1 MADTMKKNYKISGSG
16 TLVINGD
23 EITVLCGDA
32 GEFNLARVLAEL
44 DGCDVKFS
52 FSHDE
57 EYGESVDVDTETG
70 EVI

>member
-16 TLVINGD
+16 TLAITGD
-23 EITVLCGDA
+23 EITILCGDA
-32 GEFNLARVLAEL
+32 GEFNLAAVLSEL

-57 EYGESVDVDTETG
+57 EYGVDADEETG

>member
-1 MADTMKKNYKISGSG
+1 MADAMKKNYKISGSG
-16 TLVINGD
+16 TLVIEGD
-23 EITVLCGDA
+23 EITILCGDA
-32 GEFNLARVLAEL
+32 GEFNLATVLSEL

-57 EYGESVDVDTETG
+57 EYGVEADEETG

>member
-1 MADTMKKNYKISGSG
+1 MADSMKKNYKISGSG
-16 TLVINGD
+16 TLVIEGD
-23 EITVLCGDA
+23 EITILCGDA
-32 GEFNLARVLAEL
+32 GEFNLAAVLYEL

-57 EYGESVDVDTETG
+57 EYGVEANEETG

>member
-16 TLVINGD
+16 TLVIEGD
-23 EITVLCGDA
+23 QITILCGDA
-32 GEFNLARVLAEL
+32 GEFNLAAVLSEL

-57 EYGESVDVDTETG
+57 EYGVEADEETG

>member
-16 TLVINGD
+16 TLVIKGD
-23 EITVLCGDA
+23 EITILCSDA
-32 GEFNLARVLAEL
+32 GEFNLATVLAEL
-44 DGCDVKFS
+44 DGCNVKFS

-57 EYGESVDVDTETG
+57 DYGVDADEETG

>member
-23 EITVLCGDA
+23 EITILCGDA
-32 GEFNLARVLAEL
+32 GEFNLAAVLDEL
-44 DGCDVKFS
+44 DGRSVKFS
-52 FSHDE
+52 FSYDE
-57 EYGESVDVDTETG
+57 EYASDVDEETG

>member
-16 TLVINGD
+16 TLVIEGD
-23 EITVLCGDA
+23 EISVLCGDS
-32 GEFNLARVLAEL
+32 GEFNLAAVLAEL
-44 DGCDVKFS
+44 NGCAVKFS

-57 EYGESVDVDTETG
+57 DYGVETDEETG

>member
-1 MADTMKKNYKISGSG
+1 MADSMKKNYKISGSG
-16 TLVINGD
+16 TLVIEGD
-23 EITVLCGDA
+23 EITILCGDA
-32 GEFNLARVLAEL
+32 GEFNLAAVLSEL

-57 EYGESVDVDTETG
+57 EYGVEANEETG

>member
-1 MADTMKKNYKISGSG
+1 MADSMKKNYKISGSG
-16 TLVINGD
+16 TLVIDGD
-23 EITVLCGDA
+23 EITILCGDA
-32 GEFNLARVLAEL
+32 GEFNLAAVLSEL

-57 EYGESVDVDTETG
+57 EYGVEADIETG

>member
-1 MADTMKKNYKISGSG
+1 MADSMKKNYKISGSG
-16 TLVINGD
+16 TLVIEGD
-23 EITVLCGDA
+23 EITILCGDA
-32 GEFNLARVLAEL
+32 GEFNLAAVLSEL

-57 EYGESVDVDTETG
+57 EYGVEADEETG

>member
-1 MADTMKKNYKISGSG
+1 MADSMKKNYKISGSG

-23 EITVLCGDA
+23 EITILCVDA
-32 GEFNLARVLAEL
+32 GEFNLAAVLSEL

-57 EYGESVDVDTETG
+57 EYGVEANEETG

>member
-1 MADTMKKNYKISGSG
+1 MADSMKKNYKISGSG

-23 EITVLCGDA
+23 EITILCGDE
-32 GEFNLARVLAEL
+32 GEFNLAAVLDDL
-44 DGCDVKFS
+44 DGCAVKFS

-57 EYGESVDVDTETG
+57 DYCVDANEETG